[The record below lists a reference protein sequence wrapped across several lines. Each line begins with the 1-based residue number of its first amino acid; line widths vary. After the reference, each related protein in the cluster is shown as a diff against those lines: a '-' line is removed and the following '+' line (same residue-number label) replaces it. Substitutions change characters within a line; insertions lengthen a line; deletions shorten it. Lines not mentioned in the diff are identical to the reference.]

1 MMYKKILLAM
11 ALLFSSLSSA
21 FASDIKI
28 GIYNNR
34 FVFSKAPQVEAIQD
48 KLAKQFADRIS
59 EINDIGKKLKELQ
72 EKVQRDAMT
81 MTEEQRIQA
90 SREFQQLEIDFKTK
104 QKQLQEDSDRAKQ
117 KELMAVEA
125 IVQKAIN
132 KVAADEGF
140 DLILRAEMAVF
151 AKKKVDIS
159 EKILTIISDPAG

>member
-1 MMYKKILLAM
+1 MIPQ
-11 ALLFSSLSSA
+11 
-21 FASDIKI
+21 
-28 GIYNNR
+28 R
-34 FVFSKAPQVEAIQD
+34 FSKAPQVEAIQD